1 MPSDKVAIIGSGLI
15 GKSWAMIFAAAG
27 YKVSMYDSDPDQLA
41 KVRPDV
47 AKMLESYEK
56 EGVLKGSTTSKEQLD
71 LIGVT
76 SNLAECLEVRKIELF
91 KYESINKN

>member
-1 MPSDKVAIIGSGLI
+1 MVP
-15 GKSWAMIFAAAG
+15 
-27 YKVSMYDSDPDQLA
+27 

-56 EGVLKGSTTSKEQLD
+56 EGVLKGTASPKEQLE

-76 SNLAECLEVRKIELF
+76 SNLAECLEV
-91 KYESINKN
+91 

>member
-1 MPSDKVAIIGSGLI
+1 MDGL
-15 GKSWAMIFAAAG
+15 
-27 YKVSMYDSDPDQLA
+27 

-56 EGVLKGSTTSKEQLD
+56 EGVLKGSASPNEQLE

-76 SNLAECLEVRKIELF
+76 SNLAECLEVLMRDSLK
-91 KYESINKN
+91 